1 VAGANGT
8 KQARQEQR
16 KRPVTAAQARRN
28 EEIRMR
34 LLRAAGKVIGK
45 YGYAGCSIA
54 RVTSLARVAH
64 GTFYLHFSSQQDL
77 FDSVLP
83 TLGASMLH
91 IIGQA
96 IHNPKDIMDL
106 EQRAFMTNL
115 NYLVENPYM
124 FRVLTEAELYAPAAF
139 EKHMDAMIAGYTRS
153 LKRSRSLQHIANF
166 SDEELETIASMLI
179 GARTYLVMRY
189 GLEKQAVKSL
199 PAEKIEVY
207 LKFVAHG
214 LTNHFF
220 KT

>member
-1 VAGANGT
+1 
-8 KQARQEQR
+8 
-16 KRPVTAAQARRN
+16 
-28 EEIRMR
+28 MR
-34 LLRAAGKVIGK
+34 LLKAAGKIIGK

-54 RVTSLARVAH
+54 RVTASARVAH

-106 EQRAFMTNL
+106 ERRGVMSNF

-124 FRVLTEAELYAPAAF
+124 FRVLTEAELFAPAAF

-153 LKRSRSLQHIANF
+153 LRRSRFSQHIASF

-189 GLEKQAVKSL
+189 GLEKQTVKPL
-199 PAEKIEVY
+199 PPEKIEVY
-207 LKFVAHG
+207 LKFVTHG
-214 LTNHFF
+214 LANQFGIMNSLCSDQEV
-220 KT
+220 